1 MIRLHCTQ
9 KLLAKLPLDA
19 SGRLQSKVH
28 QAEAAND
35 ASESPL
41 SGWHA
46 LLVSQAALGV
56 SSGGL
61 AISSGGYEGAKA
73 LLDKV

>member
-19 SGRLQSKVH
+19 SGRLQSKVR
-28 QAEAAND
+28 QLEAAG
-35 ASESPL
+35 ESPL
-41 SGWHA
+41 SSWHA
-46 LLVSQAALGV
+46 NLESQAALGV

-73 LLDKV
+73 LLDKI